1 MKIYIKSAVIDP
13 SEESDDVRYTI
24 VRNKN
29 TRPETLR
36 ELAKDESLSIRFGV
50 ARHKNTS
57 QDVLDELAYDTS
69 ENIQEA
75 VAANQN
81 TSAETLRHLY
91 FENRD
96 NPSTRIAAYVIKNPN
111 VPTDLLSDA
120 VWNAP
125 HLRAAVAVNDVTPLD
140 LLEVLA
146 TSSDYM
152 VRYWVPSNPNVSVE
166 LLEQLSHDRESQVR
180 ENALEYLEKLGK

>member
-24 VRNKN
+24 VRNEN

-50 ARHKNTS
+50 ARHKNTPP
-57 QDVLDELAYDTS
+57 DVLTWLAADPS

-96 NPSTRIAAYVIKNPN
+96 NPSVRIASYVIENPS
-111 VPTDLLSDA
+111 VPADLLSDA

-125 HLRAAVAVNDVTPLD
+125 HLRKAVGLNRTTPLD
-140 LLEVLA
+140 LLEALA
-146 TSSDYM
+146 TSSNYY
-152 VRYWVPSNPNVSVE
+152 VRYTVADNPNVSVE
-166 LLEQLSHDRESQVR
+166 LLKKLAKDEEPLVSEAAAEHLAE
-180 ENALEYLEKLGK
+180 LGK